1 MSARDPR
8 VDAYIAKS
16 AGFARPMLERLHSI
30 VHAACPE
37 VEETIKWGLP
47 SFVHAGGILC
57 HMAAF
62 KQHVA
67 FGFWKHALVM
77 GADTKQEGMGS
88 LGKLQGMDDLP
99 PRKQLVAW
107 IRKAASLN
115 EQGVKTPAVRKRRAS
130 KPMPDL
136 PPELQAALALKKHA
150 KARSTFEAFPP
161 SHRREYIEWIAEAKR
176 AETRER
182 RLAQTLEWLAKGKP
196 RNWKYANC

>member
-1 MSARDPR
+1 MGA
-8 VDAYIAKS
+8 
-16 AGFARPMLERLHSI
+16 
-30 VHAACPE
+30 
-37 VEETIKWGLP
+37 P

-77 GADTKQEGMGS
+77 GEDSQQEGMGS
-88 LGKLQGMDDLP
+88 LGKLRGSDDLP

-107 IRKAASLN
+107 IRKAARLN
-115 EQGVKTPAVRKRRAS
+115 EQGIKTPAVRKRRAS
-130 KPMPDL
+130 KPMPKL
-136 PPELQAALALKKHA
+136 PPELELIKHA
-150 KARSTFEAFPP
+150 KARATFEAFAP
-161 SHRREYIEWIAEAKR
+161 SHRREYIEWITEAKR

-182 RLAQTLEWLAKGKP
+182 RLAQTLEWPAKGKP